1 MLRKQEVRGLGRL
14 ALVGAWPHLPRAIG
28 LRQALP
34 VSTDPETRPR
44 PALGPRVWGLEEEE

>member
-34 VSTDPETRPR
+34 VSTDPEMRPR